1 MTPAINEKK
10 LRARMFFS
18 NFFEMLLGC
27 CLNNHKVLSDVNFL
41 RPVSGILL
49 LFSLLCTV
57 INVRT
62 LFRTLLTG
70 PVASKF

>member
-1 MTPAINEKK
+1 MCP
-10 LRARMFFS
+10 
-18 NFFEMLLGC
+18 
-27 CLNNHKVLSDVNFL
+27 DVNIL
-41 RPVSGILL
+41 RPVSGIILM
-49 LFSLLCTV
+49 FSLLCTV